1 VLILTTNAGA
11 QAAEKNLIGF
21 GSQEQPYDDK
31 DLKKFFSPE
40 FRNRLDAVI
49 TFKKLAKETMRKVV
63 IKFIDELKFQ
73 VAEKA
78 IKVKIN
84 EAAINW
90 LIEKGFDPKMGA
102 RPLQRVIDKE
112 IKRPLAKMMLFGDL
126 KDGGTLMITNNSV
139 NDGLILSKKVKAV
152 KPVEIENEVESQDTY
167 QEN

>member
-1 VLILTTNAGA
+1 
-11 QAAEKNLIGF
+11 
-21 GSQEQPYDDK
+21 
-31 DLKKFFSPE
+31 
-40 FRNRLDAVI
+40 
-49 TFKKLAKETMRKVV
+49 MRKVV